1 MTLHANALRRAWFY
15 IKVSLHVY
23 GNKQRRNGANLEASI
38 VQSFIASGLGN
49 ITGDAVIHPGGVMV
63 NPPTFK

>member
-1 MTLHANALRRAWFY
+1 
-15 IKVSLHVY
+15 VY